1 MPSKGFTSEQWKKVK
16 ARADR
21 SELDVK
27 KILEYNG
34 FDLFKSLLSHGFADI
49 RGAISAGDG
58 RAISVSIQVKNMRGN
73 RKITGKEKSHF
84 QHYCEIYEYVP
95 IVAFMEGSGKN
106 KGRNR
111 YWVFECL
118 WDNRRI
124 PMLEPTKDWY
134 IRRSEKDSSIRQLR
148 KDKKPA
154 EAREVELRWM
164 EEQRPT
170 FPLELLTKEGVI
182 KRQEKLQQNA

>member
-1 MPSKGFTSEQWKKVK
+1 MPSKGFTAEQWKKTK

-34 FDLFKSLLSHGFADI
+34 FDLFKSMFSHGFADI
-49 RGAISAGDG
+49 RGCISAGDG
-58 RAISVSIQVKNMRGN
+58 RTIAIAIQVKNMRGN
-73 RKITGKEKSHF
+73 RKISGAEKHQF
-84 QHYCEIYEYVP
+84 QYYCEIYEYVP
-95 IVAFMEGSGKN
+95 IVAFMEGTGKN

-118 WDNRRI
+118 WDHRRI

-134 IRRSEKDSSIRQLR
+134 IRRSEKDRSQKQLR
-148 KDKKPA
+148 KDKKTV
-154 EAREVELRWM
+154 EARQVELRWM

-182 KRQEKLQQNA
+182 KRQEKQPLSA